1 MQSLQEIC
9 TLGSITKTG
18 QMYTMELV
26 NLLDEN
32 LNLGTYFDKL
42 VTKSS
47 SLWGKELIFP
57 PEDISQQR
65 KFKSCTQIITPT
77 TLYTFKGIQQVSKV
91 HKMKK

>member
-42 VTKSS
+42 VTKSEF
-47 SLWGKELIFP
+47 SLGERADFP
-57 PEDISQQR
+57 PR
-65 KFKSCTQIITPT
+65 GYKSA
-77 TLYTFKGIQQVSKV
+77 
-91 HKMKK
+91 KKI

>member
-18 QMYTMELV
+18 QVYTVEVV

-42 VTKSS
+42 VTKSEF
-47 SLWGKELIFP
+47 SLE
-57 PEDISQQR
+57 E
-65 KFKSCTQIITPT
+65 KS
-77 TLYTFKGIQQVSKV
+77 
-91 HKMKK
+91 